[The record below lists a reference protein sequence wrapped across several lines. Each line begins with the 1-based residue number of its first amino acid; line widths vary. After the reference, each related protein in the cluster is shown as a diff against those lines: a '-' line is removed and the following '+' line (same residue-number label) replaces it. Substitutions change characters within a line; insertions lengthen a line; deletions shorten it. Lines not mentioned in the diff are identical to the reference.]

1 MVCVV
6 EEGVRVVFGGKVVE
20 GKGYYYLLIL
30 LLDVCQEMLIMYEE
44 IFGLVLLVVVFD
56 MLEDVI
62 LMVNDS
68 DYGLILLI
76 YI

>member
-1 MVCVV
+1 
-6 EEGVRVVFGGKVVE
+6 
-20 GKGYYYLLIL
+20 
-30 LLDVCQEMLIMYEE
+30 MYEE

-56 MLEDVI
+56 MLEEVI

>member
-1 MVCVV
+1 
-6 EEGVRVVFGGKVVE
+6 
-20 GKGYYYLLIL
+20 
-30 LLDVCQEMLIMYEE
+30 MYEE

-56 MLEDVI
+56 TLEDVI

>member
-1 MVCVV
+1 
-6 EEGVRVVFGGKVVE
+6 
-20 GKGYYYLLIL
+20 
-30 LLDVCQEMLIMYEE
+30 MYEE